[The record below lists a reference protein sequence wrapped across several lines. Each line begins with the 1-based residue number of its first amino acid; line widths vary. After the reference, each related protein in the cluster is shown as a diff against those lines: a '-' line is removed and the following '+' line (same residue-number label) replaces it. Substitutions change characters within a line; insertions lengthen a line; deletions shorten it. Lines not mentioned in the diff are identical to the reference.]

1 MKWPDKGAANV
12 KTFRPGDAGM
22 AGLEARK
29 AQPDVGADREL
40 EMGGGPEALGREVD
54 DLHRNSRSAALAQAS
69 GQVDRGALDVAPPS
83 RRPCKGRGGRELTAE
98 RKRSALD

>member
-1 MKWPDKGAANV
+1 MKWPNKGTAYV
-12 KTFRPGDAGM
+12 KTFRPCDAGM

-29 AQPDVGADREL
+29 AQPDVGTDREI

-54 DLHRNSRSAALAQAS
+54 DLHCDARSAALAQAR
-69 GQVDRGALDVAPPS
+69 GQVDRGALDIPPPS

-98 RKRSALD
+98 RNPSALE